1 MERSISEC
9 IRIAGS
15 EGYAKRV
22 DVMRQHV
29 QQVVD
34 NPLIDKDVRSVLDDL
49 TWLLETLSNDMRKER
64 VR

>member
-34 NPLIDKDVRSVLDDL
+34 NPLIAKRCPVGIG
-49 TWLLETLSNDMRKER
+49 
-64 VR
+64 